1 MRLSAIKLLSALDR
15 RPPAAKVSAI
25 KLCNQPFIAPN
36 VLSHPTSPI
45 QAESKRGMMRK
56 IPQLANSKAAA

>member
-1 MRLSAIKLLSALDR
+1 MRFSAIKLLSALDR

-25 KLCNQPFIAPN
+25 KLCNQS
-36 VLSHPTSPI
+36 LSQPTSPI